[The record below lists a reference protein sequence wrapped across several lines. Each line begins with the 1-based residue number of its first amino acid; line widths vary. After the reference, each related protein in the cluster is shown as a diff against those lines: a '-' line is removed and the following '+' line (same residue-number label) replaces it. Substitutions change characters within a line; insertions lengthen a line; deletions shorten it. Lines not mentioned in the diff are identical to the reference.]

1 MTVQTF
7 TSDHARSN
15 WRDLLDL
22 AATGETDVVIE
33 RHGKPTAALI
43 GFEAYQAMQV
53 LLDELRALQRAERAM
68 QEWLEDPSIG
78 ISYAALRA
86 EMLADGVF
94 ER

>member
-78 ISYAALRA
+78 TSYAALRA
-86 EMLADGVF
+86 EMLADGVL